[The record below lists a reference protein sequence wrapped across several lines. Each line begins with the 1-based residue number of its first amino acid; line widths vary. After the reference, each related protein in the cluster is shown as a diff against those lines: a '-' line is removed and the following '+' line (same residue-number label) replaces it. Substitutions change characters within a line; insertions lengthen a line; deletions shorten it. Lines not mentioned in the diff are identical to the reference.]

1 MAGEALVM
9 KKRVAAL
16 ILGLFFILNAL
27 PCAALDINP
36 ATDRDFDVPCQAA
49 ILIDED
55 SGTVLYEKNADESR
69 PIASITKIMTLLLT
83 FEALEAGKVSLS
95 DIVPVSEHA
104 YHMGGSQIWL
114 EPGEQLTLDEMLKA
128 ICISSANDAAVA
140 VAEFIGGSEP
150 VFVERMNARAKE
162 LGCTDTTFSC
172 VHGLYDYGNV
182 STAEDLAKIAAACYA
197 DETYMQA
204 ANTLTYTLPATNL
217 HQNER
222 SIKSTNLM
230 LDPEYAYYRDYIRGM
245 KTGFTTLAGRCFVTF
260 AQQDGHT
267 YGLVVLGSDL
277 NNIYRE
283 CSELLD
289 WAFSSFADRP
299 LVDTE
304 TVLTTLPLT
313 KCRAEETVELYA
325 ANDLSG
331 YGHADD
337 EVTFDFS
344 LPESAA
350 ATIKEGAVLGTATVY
365 LDGYEMGT
373 VDLVTHREYVSD
385 FRTDAKTTL
394 LLMAA
399 LVGILIVLG
408 FLTMVAGGGSLN
420 LRRRNRSRRR

>member
-1 MAGEALVM
+1 M
-9 KKRVAAL
+9 KFTSPMRRLAAL
-16 ILGLFFILNAL
+16 AL
-27 PCAALDINP
+27 TAVFLTTAALSGFAVYAMPI
-36 ATDRDFDVPCQAA
+36 QAA
-49 ILIDED
+49 YPQESIYLFDADTGETLVEQNPD
-55 SGTVLYEKNADESR
+55 LPRCVASLTKMMTALLVLESGTDLN
-69 PIASITKIMTLLLT
+69 ASITIPDSLTPELQSIRANRGHTIGLQAGETVRRIDMMYAMLL
-83 FEALEAGKVSLS
+83 
-95 DIVPVSEHA
+95 P
-104 YHMGGSQIWL
+104 
-114 EPGEQLTLDEMLKA
+114 
-128 ICISSANDAAVA
+128 SANDAAGVLA
-140 VAEFIGGSEP
+140 NDTSGSLAA
-150 VFVERMNARAKE
+150 FAAQMNVRASQ
-162 LGCTDTTFSC
+162 LGCTATHFTC
-172 VHGLYDYGNV
+172 PHGLYDGGNY
-182 STAEDLAKIAAACYA
+182 STARDMAKIALACYA
-197 DETYMQA
+197 NSTYRRIA
-204 ANTLTYTLPATNL
+204 DTASYLLPATEL
-217 HQNER
+217 HPAR
-222 SIKSTNLM
+222 TITTTNKL
-230 LDPEYAYYRDYIRGM
+230 LQPASGYYRSYAHGM
-245 KTGFTTLAGRCFVTF
+245 KTGFTTQAGRCFVTF

-337 EVTFDFS
+337 EVTFSFS

-373 VDLVTHREYVSD
+373 VDLVTHKEYVSD

>member
-1 MAGEALVM
+1 M
-9 KKRVAAL
+9 KFTSPMRQLAAL
-16 ILGLFFILNAL
+16 AL
-27 PCAALDINP
+27 TAVFLTTAALSGFAVYAMPI
-36 ATDRDFDVPCQAA
+36 QAA
-49 ILIDED
+49 YPQESIYLFDADTGETLVEQNPD
-55 SGTVLYEKNADESR
+55 LPRCVASLTKMMTALLVLESGTDLN
-69 PIASITKIMTLLLT
+69 ASITIPDSLTPELQSIRANRGHPIGLQAGETVRRIDMMYAMLL
-83 FEALEAGKVSLS
+83 
-95 DIVPVSEHA
+95 P
-104 YHMGGSQIWL
+104 
-114 EPGEQLTLDEMLKA
+114 
-128 ICISSANDAAVA
+128 SANDAASVLA
-140 VAEFIGGSEP
+140 NDTSGSLAA
-150 VFVERMNARAKE
+150 FAAQMNVRASQ
-162 LGCTDTTFSC
+162 LGCTATHFTC
-172 VHGLYDYGNV
+172 PHGLYDGGNY
-182 STAEDLAKIAAACYA
+182 STARDMAKIALACYA
-197 DETYMQA
+197 NPAYRRIADATAYE
-204 ANTLTYTLPATNL
+204 LPATNV
-217 HQNER
+217 HPAR
-222 SIKSTNLM
+222 TVTTTNKL
-230 LDPEYAYYRDYIRGM
+230 LQPASGYYRSYAHGM
-245 KTGFTTLAGRCFVTF
+245 KTGFTTQAGRCFVTF

-267 YGLVVLGSDL
+267 YGLVVLGGDL

-299 LVDTE
+299 LVDTK

-385 FRTDAKTTL
+385 FRTDAKTTF

>member
-1 MAGEALVM
+1 MQFHPFAQRFLALVLTAAFMTTAALSGFAVYAMPIQAAYPQESIYLFDADTGEVLVEQNPDLPRCVASLTKMMTALLVLESGTDLSASITIPASLTPELQSIRANRGHTIGLQAGEAVRRIDMMYAML
-9 KKRVAAL
+9 
-16 ILGLFFILNAL
+16 L
-27 PCAALDINP
+27 P
-36 ATDRDFDVPCQAA
+36 
-49 ILIDED
+49 
-55 SGTVLYEKNADESR
+55 
-69 PIASITKIMTLLLT
+69 
-83 FEALEAGKVSLS
+83 
-95 DIVPVSEHA
+95 
-104 YHMGGSQIWL
+104 
-114 EPGEQLTLDEMLKA
+114 
-128 ICISSANDAAVA
+128 SANDAASVLA
-140 VAEFIGGSEP
+140 NDTSGSLAA
-150 VFVERMNARAKE
+150 FAAQMNVRASQ
-162 LGCTDTTFSC
+162 LGCTATHFTC
-172 VHGLYDYGNV
+172 PHGLYDGGNY
-182 STAEDLAKIAAACYA
+182 STARDMAKIALACYA
-197 DETYMQA
+197 NSTYRRIA
-204 ANTLTYTLPATNL
+204 DTASYRLPATEL
-217 HQNER
+217 HPAR
-222 SIKSTNLM
+222 TITTTNKL
-230 LDPEYAYYRDYIRGM
+230 LQPASGYYRSYAHGM
-245 KTGFTTLAGRCFVTF
+245 KTGFTTQAGRCFVTF

-313 KCRAEETVELYA
+313 KCRTEETVELYA

-373 VDLVTHREYVSD
+373 VDLVTHKEYVSD

-399 LVGILIVLG
+399 LVGVLIVLG